1 MTRSNAS
8 CGVNHLFFFSP
19 PLPSPLSRNSS
30 VIFHPTTSF
39 LSYPKCNSVSICF
52 DRLIRKQV
60 HFVVALDWCKRMS
73 CLAGLSKMTL
83 RWELSRNMLWILWYV
98 IERFLIEWRKPS
110 QSNDNGQSELT
121 VKTNKLWKARENAGD
136 QVTIGFSFA
145 SDWSRERRE
154 CSEPITA
161 RSKAK
166 TNAIPNY
173 FWRSIK
179 NCSMR

>member
-8 CGVNHLFFFSP
+8 CGVNHLFFF
-19 PLPSPLSRNSS
+19 PLPSPLSRSSS
-30 VIFHPTTSF
+30 VNFHPTTSF
-39 LSYPKCNSVSICF
+39 LSYPKCNSASICC

-145 SDWSRERRE
+145 SDWSREWRE
-154 CSEPITA
+154 CSGPITA

-166 TNAIPNY
+166 TNAIPDY